1 MAILAWGLS
10 IFFTAIIIHVI
21 VWRAYPEVRSIGSLF
36 RLFFCVL
43 ILAICFL
50 KLAASVSSNF
60 NHIAPGG
67 FLDYLRIC
75 IFFIS
80 LTLAYIISYS
90 AVEAE
95 SPTVLIIDK
104 VMKKGAA
111 GLSKDELGNSL
122 KDEILIEPRIKD
134 LVNDKMVCLAGNRYK
149 LTLKG
154 RLFVTIFIS
163 YRDFLNLP
171 KGG

>member
-1 MAILAWGLS
+1 MAILVWGLS
-10 IFFTAIIIHVI
+10 IFFAAITIHVI
-21 VWRAYPEVRSIGSLF
+21 IWRIYPAARSMRSLF
-36 RLFFCVL
+36 RLFFYVL
-43 ILAICFL
+43 ILAICFV
-50 KLAASVSSNF
+50 KLTASVSISF
-60 NHIAPGG
+60 SRIAPES
-67 FLDYLRIC
+67 LSDYLHIC
-75 IFFIS
+75 LFFIS

-111 GLSKDELGNSL
+111 GLTRNELDNSL

-134 LVNDKMVCLAGNRYK
+134 LVNDKMVYSAGNRYK

-163 YRDFLNLP
+163 YRNFLNLP